1 METINNNQKPATKR
15 QLWALC
21 LASKNAGE
29 ARDYRNDNLTFEQ
42 AAQLLKQFNE
52 KTGYT
57 KQPTSR
63 REYKPAAT
71 SAKSKQ
77 EQLEEKIKKYFI
89 EFFKDKYLDRYIKNL
104 SGVLNQV
111 SEVYSADAFGNDI
124 GGRRYIFFGSGCSVA
139 WLKYRKCR
147 KYETIYDV
155 TRKALHEDCFK
166 MICEKVGKDLCD
178 KLTQLGSPL
187 SAIIYQDY
195 SFNQLSMQCLKEFLE
210 LNGAKNVQIQV
221 WYD

>member
-1 METINNNQKPATKR
+1 METMDNNNQKPATKR
-15 QLWALC
+15 QLWALY

-29 ARDYRNDNLTFEQ
+29 AHDYRNDNLTFEQ
-42 AAQLLKQFNE
+42 ATQLLKQFNE

-57 KQPTSR
+57 KPAN
-63 REYKPAAT
+63 RENKT
-71 SAKSKQ
+71 SAPSTKSKQ
-77 EQLEEKIKKYFI
+77 EQLEDKIKNDFI

-104 SGVLNQV
+104 SGVLAKV
-111 SEVYSADAFGNDI
+111 SEIYSADAFGNDL
-124 GGRRYIFFGSGCSVA
+124 GGKRYIFFGSGCSVA

-155 TRKALHEDCFK
+155 TRKALHEDCFR
-166 MICEKVGKDLCD
+166 MICEKVGKNLCD

-187 SAIIYQDY
+187 SSIIYQDY
-195 SFNQLSMQCLKEFLE
+195 SFNHLSMQCLKEFLE
-210 LNGAKNVQIQV
+210 KNGAKNVEINV